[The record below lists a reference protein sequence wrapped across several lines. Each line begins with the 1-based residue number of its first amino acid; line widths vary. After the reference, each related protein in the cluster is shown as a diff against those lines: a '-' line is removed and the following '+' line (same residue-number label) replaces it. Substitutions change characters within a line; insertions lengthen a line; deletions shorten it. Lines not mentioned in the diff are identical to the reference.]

1 MGWKQK
7 IEKGQEIEF
16 EVIEL
21 DLDEKKIKGSVKALE
36 KSPWEKAME
45 DYKVGDVVEKQIKSI
60 LDFGMFVKLEDG
72 IDGFIP
78 TQLASKDFI
87 KNLKDKFA
95 VGDSVRGK
103 IVEIDEDKQR
113 IKISV
118 KGLEIDEEKEKL
130 KS

>member
-1 MGWKQK
+1 
-7 IEKGQEIEF
+7 
-16 EVIEL
+16 
-21 DLDEKKIKGSVKALE
+21 
-36 KSPWEKAME
+36 ME
-45 DYKVGDVVEKQIKSI
+45 EYKVGDVVEKTVKSI

-95 VGDSVRGK
+95 VGDVVRGK
-103 IVEIDEDKQR
+103 IVEIDKDKQR

-118 KGLEIDEEKEKL
+118 KGLEIDEEKRETKELIEKYGV
-130 KS
+130 SATEE